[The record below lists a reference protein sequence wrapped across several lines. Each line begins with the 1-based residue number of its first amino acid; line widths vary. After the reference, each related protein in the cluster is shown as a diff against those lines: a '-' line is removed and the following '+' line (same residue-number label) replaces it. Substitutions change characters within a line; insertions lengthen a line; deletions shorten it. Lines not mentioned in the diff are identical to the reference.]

1 MLVEALGFKPK
12 LAESKSTVLPLHYTS
27 LVPVARFELAR
38 FWHSVLS
45 RARLPFH
52 HTGMV
57 LSAGNDPTFLALQ
70 ASTLTISVKIAFGCG
85 WGTRTLDLRV
95 MSPSSCH
102 CSNPHYGAQCPDW
115 TDDLLLT
122 RQLLYHW
129 ANPAEQ
135 VANNNHMSLDCQ
147 LPNLYFFTR
156 FCQTP
161 IIAKKLPPNGKISL
175 N

>member
-70 ASTLTISVKIAFGCG
+70 ASTLAISVKTAFGYG
-85 WGTRTLDLRV
+85 GRIRTDDFRV
-95 MSPSSCH
+95 MSPNCYR
-102 CSNPHYGAQCPDW
+102 CI
-115 TDDLLLT
+115 
-122 RQLLYHW
+122 
-129 ANPAEQ
+129 
-135 VANNNHMSLDCQ
+135 
-147 LPNLYFFTR
+147 
-156 FCQTP
+156 TP
-161 IIAKKLPPNGKISL
+161 
-175 N
+175 